1 MKNKAVILGSN
12 YYIGL
17 SAIRCL
23 GTKGIHTVAIDYSN
37 KDRYGA
43 KSRYCS
49 EKPIAPHYKK
59 DKEGFIKFLKEYAEK
74 EDLPP
79 VLIPCH
85 DSYVEVVD
93 EYLDELKELYLIP
106 QTEAGLYT
114 RLMNKETL
122 HRLATEK
129 GVAVPETVRAN
140 EDNFYEKI
148 ETIIKYPC
156 IVKPVDSS
164 AFVAK
169 FRRKIFKVCNREELE
184 EALKK
189 AQDADLEVIVQR
201 IIPGFDDH
209 MYAFDAYLNQDS
221 KVTHWM
227 TAQKYRQYPINFGA
241 SVYTG
246 QKYVPELYDIG
257 AKFLEDVKYKGFAE
271 IEFKK
276 DAETGQFYLIEINVR
291 ITNFNSLIHKVG
303 LNIPYVTYMEMT
315 GQPLEPKAITWDTNR
330 IFWYAFE
337 DILAIKDYI
346 KTGQLSLGEVVK
358 SLFKPKAYAIWSLT
372 DPMPA
377 FGFFSMMVRNVFKKI
392 FRTQPKT

>member
-59 DKEGFIKFLKEYAEK
+59 DKEGFIKFLKEYAKREA
-74 EDLPP
+74 LPP

-122 HRLATEK
+122 HKLAMEK
-129 GVAVPETVRAN
+129 GVAVPETVGIN
-140 EDNFYEKI
+140 EENFYEKI
-148 ETIIKYPC
+148 ETMVGYPC
-156 IVKPVDSS
+156 IVKPTDSS

-169 FRRKIFKVCNREELE
+169 FRTKIFRVNNKEELE
-184 EALKK
+184 GALEK
-189 AQDADLEVIVQR
+189 AQDANLEVIVQR

-209 MYAFDAYLNQDS
+209 MYTFDAYLNQDS

-257 AKFLEDVKYKGFAE
+257 AKFLEDVGYKGFAE

-291 ITNFNSLIHKVG
+291 LTNFNHLIYKVG
-303 LNIPYVTYMEMT
+303 LNIPYITYMEMI
-315 GQPLEPKAITWDTNR
+315 GEPLEPEAIIHDTNR
-330 IFWYAFE
+330 VFWYAYE

-346 KTGQLSLGEVVK
+346 KTGQLSFTKVIK
-358 SLFKPKAYAIWSLT
+358 SLFRPKAYAIWSLD
-372 DPMPA
+372 DPKPA
-377 FGFFSMMVRNVFKKI
+377 FEFFKMTTRNVLKKVVG
-392 FRTQPKT
+392 RVRLL